1 MAIFKVTI
9 NPLTNASER
18 VEAEDYNISGDFA
31 QFFDVEGNVVASFKT
46 NSFASIVK
54 Q

>member
-1 MAIFKVTI
+1 MATFKVTI
-9 NPLTNASER
+9 NPLTGSSET
-18 VEAEDYNISGDFA
+18 VEAEDYSIQGSFA
-31 QFFDVEGNVVASFKT
+31 QFFDAEGNVIASYNT